1 MTAVDRV
8 REMPSPDGPPGAPS
22 PAARRRENTRARL
35 IEAAEDVFATTGVKR
50 VTVDDLVGA
59 AGFTRG
65 AFYSNFSSIE
75 EVFFALFEQQS
86 ERMLAVVREVI
97 ASIPEDEFS
106 LESVGLIL
114 ESLHPLG
121 RRWYLIQTEFTLLAA
136 RNADARAV
144 FRAHRERFASQMV
157 EVIGDVVGLLGRE
170 PTVPLEQLAETA
182 IALYL
187 HALGQDALGIDT
199 LGTEELVHLVLPR
212 LILGLS
218 QPAPR

>member
-1 MTAVDRV
+1 MTTADRV
-8 REMPSPDGPPGAPS
+8 REMSPSDAPS

-35 IEAAEDVFATTGVKR
+35 IEAAEDVFATKGVKR

-97 ASIPEDEFS
+97 GSIPEDEFS

-114 ESLHPLG
+114 ESLNPLG
-121 RRWYLIQTEFTLLAA
+121 RRWYLVQTEFTLLAA
-136 RNADARAV
+136 RNEEARGV
-144 FRAHRERFASQMV
+144 FCEHHERFASQMV
-157 EVIGDVVGLLGRE
+157 EVIGDVVRLLGRE
-170 PTVPLEQLAETA
+170 PTVPLAQLAETA

-187 HALGQDALGIDT
+187 HSLGQDALGLGT
-199 LGTEELVHLVLPR
+199 LGTDELVHLVLPQ

-218 QPAPR
+218 APPAGPR

>member
-1 MTAVDRV
+1 MSGD
-8 REMPSPDGPPGAPS
+8 PSS
-22 PAARRRENTRARL
+22 PAVRRRAHTRARL
-35 IEAAEDVFATTGVKR
+35 IEAAEGVFAERGVKR

-86 ERMLAVVREVI
+86 ERMLEVVRSVI
-97 ASIPEDEFS
+97 DAIPEDEFS
-106 LESVGLIL
+106 PASVGLIL
-114 ESLHPLG
+114 ESLNPLG

-136 RNADARAV
+136 RSPEARAV
-144 FRAHRERFASQMV
+144 FVAHRERFESQMV
-157 EVIGDVVGLLGRE
+157 EVIGDVVRLLGRE
-170 PTVPLEQLAETA
+170 PSIPLEQLTETA

-187 HALGQDALGIDT
+187 HSLGQDALG
-199 LGTEELVHLVLPR
+199 LGTLNTDELVNIVLPQ

-218 QPAPR
+218 HPR

>member
-1 MTAVDRV
+1 MTSTDSLRTMSREPASRAPAV
-8 REMPSPDGPPGAPS
+8 
-22 PAARRRENTRARL
+22 RRRENTRARL
-35 IEAAEDVFATTGVKR
+35 VEAAEDVFAAKGVKR

-97 ASIPEDEFS
+97 DTIPEAEFS

-114 ESLHPLG
+114 ESLQPIA
-121 RRWYLIQTEFTLLAA
+121 RRWYVIQTEFTLLAL
-136 RNADARAV
+136 RNADARRV
-144 FRAHRERFASQMV
+144 FWEHREQFESQMV
-157 EVIGDVVGLLGRE
+157 GVIGDVVRLLGRE
-170 PTVPLEQLAETA
+170 PSIPLEQLTETA

-187 HALGQDALGIDT
+187 HSLGQDALDIGT
-199 LGTEELVHLVLPR
+199 LNTEELVNLVLPQV
-212 LILGLS
+212 ILGLS
-218 QPAPR
+218 HPR

>member
-1 MTAVDRV
+1 MTAADRV
-8 REMPSPDGPPGAPS
+8 REMPSPSDASGAPS

-106 LESVGLIL
+106 VDSVGLIL

-136 RNADARAV
+136 RNSEARSV
-144 FRAHRERFASQMV
+144 FWQHRERFSSQMV
-157 EVIGDVVGLLGRE
+157 EVIGDVVRLLGRE

-187 HALGQDALGIDT
+187 HALGQDALGIGT
-199 LGTEELVHLVLPR
+199 LGTEELVNLVLPQ

-218 QPAPR
+218 HPR